1 MYEIARVPRG
11 KNNMETARAFARC
24 EAFKNYRISE
34 IIENMRSY
42 EKCGWLIYSDTEAI
56 MYHDCD

>member
-1 MYEIARVPRG
+1 
-11 KNNMETARAFARC
+11 METAKAFARC

-42 EKCGWLIYSDTEAI
+42 EKCGWLIYTDTEAI
-56 MYHDCD
+56 MYHDCNQ